1 MFEHF
6 SRKSIVALSLAWSG
20 PALAG
25 QCFAPSDPVR
35 LTPDEQRA
43 VVLNVHDNGDVFQAD
58 FSLMRTLKNIVGTT
72 PGRTPATVTD
82 AEAKD
87 LLKSLLAGF
96 GEASLKNDDGDISF
110 KLQPRDGEKSLT
122 ADDLLNPANAERMV
136 PVALFNRLDLSPAD
150 HSHCGEYRIVYVK
163 NGPRLPNNK
172 LVFDKRMTLIFEAV
186 LPNPDLSGD
195 RKQCEAVWRLW
206 KGFAQAGRN
215 QTEIGQR
222 LAKFY
227 YEGGELDTQ
236 MPFTPVVAF
245 SHYGLAGGQVRANA
259 FVHTTAGDNQLNWH
273 LRQWRVSFDDKYPTK
288 PPSFQPEPVNESPF
302 RGYFSGDPATAP
314 APGTDQAKFKALAG
328 LFQSTFAHKNVAELV
343 DVDRGAAIPA
353 GPPTTVGDL
362 IDKVGVDID
371 DKFYAVES
379 DAGPFGTPDDPALA
393 IGSNQALKDA
403 IDARIKELKVDQACG
418 LTRSHVLNR
427 MGAMSCG
434 GCHQFSNGKDIA
446 PGIRWPL
453 SLTFVHVDEDGNLS
467 NLLLDRFL
475 PFRFKLM
482 SDLPPPPVAP
492 PATNTLALRK
502 QLRIE
507 LTGFKQTADS
517 VRAVQGLGAEIRKV
531 DKAQPGAFVTFRKPD

>member
-1 MFEHF
+1 MFERF
-6 SRKSIVALSLAWSG
+6 SRRSVVALSLAWSG

-35 LTPDEQRA
+35 LTSDEQRA
-43 VVLNVHDNGDVFQAD
+43 VVLNLQDNPAVFQTD
-58 FSLMRTLKNIVGTT
+58 FSLMRTLKNIVGTA
-72 PGRTPATVTD
+72 PGRAPATVTD

-87 LLKSLLAGF
+87 LFKTLLAGF
-96 GEASLKNDDGDISF
+96 GETSLKNDDGDITF
-110 KLQPRDGEKSLT
+110 TLQPRDGEKSLS
-122 ADDLLNPANAERMV
+122 ADDLLNPAGPERMI

-163 NGPRLPNNK
+163 SGPRGPNGK

-195 RKQCEAVWRLW
+195 RKHCEAVWRLW
-206 KGFAQAGRN
+206 KGFAQAG
-215 QTEIGQR
+215 QDQAQIGQR
-222 LAKFY
+222 LARFY

-236 MPFTPVVAF
+236 TPFTPVVSF

-259 FVHTTAGDNQLNWH
+259 FVHTTPGDSRLNWH
-273 LRQWRVSFDDKYPTK
+273 LRQWRVSFEEKYPAK

-314 APGTDQAKFKALAG
+314 GTDPARFKALSG
-328 LFQSTFAHKNVAELV
+328 LFQSNFAHANVAQLV
-343 DVDRGAAIPA
+343 EVDRGAAIPF
-353 GPPTTVGDL
+353 GNPTTVADL
-362 IDKVGVDID
+362 IDNIGVDID

-393 IGSNQALKDA
+393 IGTNQALAGA
-403 IDARIKELKVDQACG
+403 IDARLAGLKVDSACG
-418 LTRSHVLNR
+418 LNRGHVLNR
-427 MGAMSCG
+427 MGAMTCG

-446 PGIRWPL
+446 TGVRWPR
-453 SLTFVHVDEDGNLS
+453 SLNFVHVDENGTLS
-467 NLLLDRFL
+467 DLLLDRFL

-492 PATNTLALRK
+492 PSANTLALRT
-502 QLRIE
+502 QLRME
-507 LTGFKQTADS
+507 LTGFKPTADA
-517 VRAVQGLGAEIRKV
+517 VRTVQGLSAQIRKA
-531 DKAQPGAFVTFRKPD
+531 DKSQPGAFVTFRKPD

>member
-1 MFEHF
+1 MFERF

-35 LTPDEQRA
+35 LTLDEQRA
-43 VVLNVHDNGDVFQAD
+43 VVLNVFNDRTVFDAAD
-58 FSLMRTLKNIVGTT
+58 FSLMRTLKNILGTV

-82 AEAKD
+82 AEARD
-87 LLKSLLAGF
+87 LFKSLLAGF
-96 GEASLKNDDGDISF
+96 GETSLRNDDGEITF
-110 KLQPRDGEKSLT
+110 QLTPRDGEKSLS
-122 ADDLLNPANAERMV
+122 ADELLIPNGPSSMI

-163 NGPRLPNNK
+163 NGPRGPNNK
-172 LVFDKRMTLIFEAV
+172 VLFDKRMTLIFEAV

-206 KGFAQAGRN
+206 KGFAQPGRDRA
-215 QTEIGQR
+215 EIGQR
-222 LAKFY
+222 LARFY

-236 MPFTPVVAF
+236 MPFTPVVSF

-259 FVHTTAGDNQLNWH
+259 FVHTTDGDRRLNWH

-314 APGTDQAKFKALAG
+314 GTDQAKFKALAG

-343 DVDRGAAIPA
+343 DVDRGAAIPG
-353 GPPTTVGDL
+353 GPPTTVADL

-379 DAGPFGTPDDPALA
+379 DAGPFGTPDDPATA
-393 IGSNQALKDA
+393 IGANQALEKA
-403 IDARIKELKVDQACG
+403 IDARITDLKVDLACG
-418 LTRSHVLNR
+418 VNRSHVLNR

-453 SLTFVHVDEDGNLS
+453 SLNFVHVDEDGALS

-475 PFRFKLM
+475 PFRFRLM
-482 SDLPPPPVAP
+482 SDLPPAPPVL
-492 PATNTLALRK
+492 PANNTLELRK
-502 QLRIE
+502 QLRME
-507 LTGFKQTADS
+507 LSGFKQTPDS
-517 VRAVQGLGAEIRKV
+517 VRKVQGLGADIRRF

>member
-1 MFEHF
+1 MFERF
-6 SRKSIVALSLAWSG
+6 SRKSIVALSLTWSG

-35 LTPDEQRA
+35 LTSDEQRA
-43 VVLNVHDNGDVFQAD
+43 VVLNRLNNPTVFQAD

-82 AEAKD
+82 SEAKD
-87 LLKSLLAGF
+87 LFKTLLAGL
-96 GEASLKNDDGDISF
+96 GETSLKNDDGDITF
-110 KLQPRDGEKSLT
+110 TLQPRDGEKSLS
-122 ADDLLNPANAERMV
+122 ADDLLSPTGPERMI

-163 NGPRLPNNK
+163 NGPRGPNGK
-172 LVFDKRMTLIFEAV
+172 LEFDKRMTLIFEAV

-206 KGFAQAGRN
+206 KGFAQAGQD
-215 QTEIGQR
+215 QTQIGQK
-222 LAKFY
+222 LARFY

-236 MPFTPVVAF
+236 TPFTPVVSF

-259 FVHTTAGDNQLNWH
+259 FVHTTAGDSRLNWH

-314 APGTDQAKFKALAG
+314 GTDQAKFKALSG
-328 LFQSTFAHKNVAELV
+328 LFQSTFAHTNVAQLV
-343 DVDRGAAIPA
+343 EVDRGAAIPS
-353 GPPTTVGDL
+353 GPPITVADL
-362 IDKVGVDID
+362 IDNIGVDID

-379 DAGPFGTPDDPALA
+379 DAGPFSTPDDPALA
-393 IGSNQALKDA
+393 IGTNEALGKA
-403 IDARIKELKVDQACG
+403 IDARLAGLKIDQACG
-418 LTRSHVLNR
+418 LNRGHVLNR
-427 MGAMSCG
+427 MGAMTCG

-446 PGIRWPL
+446 PGVRWPL
-453 SLTFVHVDEDGNLS
+453 SATFVHVDEDGALS

-492 PATNTLALRK
+492 PSMNTLALRK
-502 QLRIE
+502 QLRME
-507 LTGFKQTADS
+507 LTGFKQTQDG
-517 VRAVQGLGAEIRKV
+517 VRTVQGLSNQIRKV
-531 DKAQPGAFVTFRKPD
+531 DKSQPGAFVTFRKPD